1 MAVDKNIIDTA
12 IGFWRK
18 IREEGEVT
26 VKFEKQDG
34 TTRIMKCTLDFSRI
48 PKRDYPKT
56 KSIDMAKILT
66 LVQDKKII
74 RVYDI
79 EKKAWRSVPINK
91 VEYLKAGDV
100 QYKVKVR

>member
-18 IREEGEVT
+18 MKDEGEVT
-26 VKFEKQDG
+26 VKFEKKDG
-34 TTRIMKCTLDFSRI
+34 STRIMRCTLDFSRI
-48 PKRDYPKT
+48 PKKDYPKT

-66 LVQDKKII
+66 LVQNNKVI
-74 RVYDI
+74 RVYDL
-79 EKKAWRSVPINK
+79 EKSAWRSVPIDK

>member
-26 VKFEKQDG
+26 VKFEKKDG
-34 TTRIMKCTLDFSRI
+34 TTRIMRCTLDFSRI
-48 PKRDYPKT
+48 PKKDYPKSR
-56 KSIDMAKILT
+56 SIDMANILK
-66 LVQDKKII
+66 LVQENKII
-74 RVYDI
+74 RVYDL
-79 EKKAWRSVPINK
+79 EKKAWRSVPIDK
-91 VEYLKAGDV
+91 VEYLKAGDM